1 MQPPPWNGARLAGWW
16 SWARPLVGRGLQQAA
31 PKPGRAGF
39 RQHDRCC
46 DATPRA
52 GSSRPPHAL
61 PLQARRLDDGRRGR
75 EHTQY
80 FNVGDG
86 ESMASSTRNGSR
98 WRRRTGGEQT
108 AVGPLL
114 PQLESCHRSLL
125 LSSVSSDF
133 SAADAGISI
142 SHRAKLISHPS
153 LPHAWAAGDHLRV
166 LRRLGPGER
175 SPAERVASP
184 FAETGYGREP
194 GRSNGGICH
203 APNPPATERG
213 VGCGAKPHGVIQ
225 QGGVSW
231 KHRPLL
237 RAAAYCLALA
247 ASSRGIRLQ
256 PKP

>member
-1 MQPPPWNGARLAGWW
+1 MT
-16 SWARPLVGRGLQQAA
+16 VDAA
-31 PKPGRAGF
+31 ASIR
-39 RQHDRCC
+39 
-46 DATPRA
+46 
-52 GSSRPPHAL
+52 SI
-61 PLQARRLDDGRRGR
+61 
-75 EHTQY
+75 
-80 FNVGDG
+80 NVGDG

-194 GRSNGGICH
+194 SRSNGGICH